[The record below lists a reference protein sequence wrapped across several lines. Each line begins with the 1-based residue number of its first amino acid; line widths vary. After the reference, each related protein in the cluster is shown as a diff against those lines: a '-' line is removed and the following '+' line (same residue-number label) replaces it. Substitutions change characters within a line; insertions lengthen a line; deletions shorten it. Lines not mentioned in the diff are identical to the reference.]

1 MAKDLTETVK
11 KLMKEPKQIRNIAIC
26 AHIDHGKTTFSDNL
40 LAGAGML
47 SEEHAGKQLALD
59 FHADEQAR
67 GITIDSSSVSMVHT
81 VNESEHLINLI
92 DTPGHVDFGGDV
104 TRAMRAVDGCIVLC
118 DAVEGIM
125 PQTETVLRQAVKE
138 HVKPIL
144 FINKVDRLI
153 REVKLTPEAMQERF
167 MKIIASVN
175 AFLDKIVPEQH
186 KGKWNVSV
194 QDGSVCFGSAFHN
207 WAMSVDYM
215 QKKSISFK
223 DVIEHYQDASDDNKY
238 KELAKKAPLHDVVL
252 GSVVKHLPNPV
263 DAQQYRIPNIWH
275 GDLESPEGKAILS
288 CDPNGE
294 PSFVCVKIVIDP
306 HMGEVAAGRMFS
318 GTIKQGQE
326 IYLNGAKKKV
336 RAQQV
341 SIYKGAQ
348 RVQMDEVV
356 AGNIVGISGL
366 KGIFSGETASA
377 NPIEPFESIKH
388 IFEPVVTKSI
398 EAEKSSDLPKLIE
411 VLRKI
416 SKEDPSIK
424 IEINEETG
432 ENLLHG
438 MGELHLEVTEN
449 RIISEKGVNVKT
461 SPPIVIYRE
470 SISKASPE
478 CEGKSPNKHNKFYM
492 IVEPLEPT
500 FAKALKE
507 GAIPEGR
514 VKKNDKVLYEKLAAI
529 DVPVKE
535 AKKIRDIYNGNVL
548 IDGTR
553 GIVHIGEVQE
563 LVNEAF
569 EQVMKEGP
577 LAKEPGINMK
587 ITLMDTKLHE
597 DAIHRGPAQVLP
609 AVRMS
614 IKEAMLQAD
623 SVIFEPMQIIQIDA
637 PHENMGDM
645 SGMISNKRGQL
656 LEMEQD
662 ADQIV
667 IKAKLP
673 VAEMFGLSNE
683 IRSATSGRG
692 NFFLIDQD
700 YEKLSRDLQDKV
712 IAGIRTRKGL
722 KDSDLKEEGT
732 EE

>member
-1 MAKDLTETVK
+1 MAKDMGTTVK
-11 KLMKEPKQIRNIAIC
+11 ELMKKPEQIRNIAIC

-59 FHADEQAR
+59 FHEDEQSR
-67 GITIDSSSVSMVHT
+67 GITIDSSSVSMVHN
-81 VNESEHLINLI
+81 VGGQDHLINLI

-125 PQTETVLRQAVKE
+125 PQTETVLRQALRE

-167 MKIIASVN
+167 LKIIASVN
-175 AFLDKIVPEQH
+175 EFINKIIPEEH

-194 QDGSVCFGSAFHN
+194 QDGSVAFGSAFHN

-215 QKKSISFK
+215 QQKNISFK
-223 DVIEHYQDASDDNKY
+223 DVIEHYSDPNDDNKY
-238 KELAKKAPLHDVVL
+238 KELAKLAPLHEVVL

-263 DAQQYRIPNIWH
+263 NAQKYRIPNIWH
-275 GDLESPEGKAILS
+275 GDIESPEGKAILS

-294 PSFVCVKIVIDP
+294 PTFVCVKIVIDP

-326 IYLNGAKKKV
+326 VYLNGAKKSV
-336 RAQQV
+336 RVQQV

-348 RVQMDEVV
+348 RLQMDEVV

-366 KGIFSGETASA
+366 KGIFSGETVSSKE
-377 NPIEPFESIKH
+377 IEPFEAISH

-398 EAEKSSDLPKLIE
+398 EAEKSADLPKLIE
-411 VLRKI
+411 VLRKV

-438 MGELHLEVTEN
+438 MGELHLEVIEN
-449 RIISEKGVNVKT
+449 RIKTEKGVNVKT

-470 SISKASPE
+470 SISKTSPE
-478 CEGKSPNKHNKFYM
+478 TEGKSPNKHNKFY
-492 IVEPLEPT
+492 IVAEPLDENI
-500 FAKALKE
+500 AKAIKDGTL
-507 GAIPEGR
+507 PEGR
-514 VKKNDKVLYEKLAAI
+514 VKKNDKVLYEKLDAI
-529 DVPVKE
+529 GVPVKE
-535 AKKIRDIYNGNVL
+535 GKKIRDICNGNLL

-563 LVNEAF
+563 LVNEGF
-569 EQVMKEGP
+569 EQVMKQGP

-587 ITLMDTKLHE
+587 VTLMDTKLHE

-609 AVRMS
+609 AVRMAV
-614 IKEAMLQAD
+614 KEAMNQAD
-623 SVIFEPMQIIQIDA
+623 PVIFEPMQIIQIDA

-645 SGMISNKRGQL
+645 SGLISNKRGQL
-656 LEMEQD
+656 LEMDQD
-662 ADQIV
+662 GDQIV

-683 IRSATSGRG
+683 IRSMTSGRG
-692 NFFLIDQD
+692 NFFLIDQS
-700 YEKLSRDLQDKV
+700 YERLPRELQDK
-712 IAGIRTRKGL
+712 IINSIRERKGL
-722 KDSDLKEEGT
+722 KAEDLKEEGT

>member
-1 MAKDLTETVK
+1 MAKDMGETVK
-11 KLMKEPKQIRNIAIC
+11 ELMKKPEQIRNIAIC

-59 FHADEQAR
+59 FHEDEQSR
-67 GITIDSSSVSMVHT
+67 GITIDSSSVSMIHS
-81 VNESEHLINLI
+81 VNNQDHLINLI

-125 PQTETVLRQAVKE
+125 PQTETVLRQALRE

-167 MKIIASVN
+167 LKIIGSVN
-175 AFLDKIVPEQH
+175 AFINKIIPEQH

-194 QDGSVCFGSAFHN
+194 QDGSVAFGSAFHN

-215 QKKSISFK
+215 QKKNISFK
-223 DVIEHYQDASDDNKY
+223 DVIEHYSDPNDDNKY
-238 KELAKKAPLHDVVL
+238 KELAKLAPLHEVVL

-263 DAQQYRIPNIWH
+263 TAQKYRIPNIWH
-275 GDLESPEGKAILS
+275 GDVESPEGKAILS
-288 CDPNGE
+288 CDPDGE
-294 PSFVCVKIVIDP
+294 PTFVCVKIVIDP

-326 IYLNGAKKKV
+326 VYLNGAKKSV
-336 RAQQV
+336 RVQQV

-348 RVQMDEVV
+348 RLQMDEVV

-366 KGIFSGETASA
+366 KGIFSGETVSSKE
-377 NPIEPFESIKH
+377 IEPFEAISH

-398 EAEKSSDLPKLIE
+398 EAEKSADLPKLIE
-411 VLRKI
+411 VLRKV

-438 MGELHLEVTEN
+438 MGELHLEVIEN
-449 RIISEKGVNVKT
+449 RIKTEKGVNVKT

-470 SISKASPE
+470 SISKTSPE
-478 CEGKSPNKHNKFYM
+478 TEGKSPNKHNKFY
-492 IVEPLEPT
+492 IIAEPLDENI
-500 FAKALKE
+500 AKAIKDGTL
-507 GAIPEGR
+507 PEGR
-514 VKKNDKVLYEKLAAI
+514 VKKNDKVLYEKLDAI
-529 DVPVKE
+529 GVPVKE
-535 AKKIRDIYNGNVL
+535 GKKIRDICNGNLLV
-548 IDGTR
+548 DGTR

-563 LVNEAF
+563 LVNEGF
-569 EQVMKEGP
+569 EQVMKQGP

-587 ITLMDTKLHE
+587 VTLMDTKLHE

-609 AVRMS
+609 AVRMAV
-614 IKEAMLQAD
+614 KEAMNKAD
-623 SVIFEPMQIIQIDA
+623 PVIFEPMQIVQIDA

-645 SGMISNKRGQL
+645 SGLISNKRGQL
-656 LEMEQD
+656 LEMNQEG
-662 ADQIV
+662 DQIV
-667 IKAKLP
+667 LKAKLP

-683 IRSATSGRG
+683 IRSMTSGRG
-692 NFFLIDQD
+692 NFFLIDQS
-700 YEKLSRDLQDKV
+700 YEKLPRELQEKV
-712 IAGIRTRKGL
+712 INSIRQRKGL
-722 KDSDLKEEGT
+722 KAEDLKEEGT
-732 EE
+732 DE